1 MADEKDLNAGW
12 RTTKSIPEDATEFE
26 ANGRRYRVSRS
37 ISFDRY
43 EAYEMLQVEIGMAR
57 TFEQFTA
64 QVQEAYDLCNA
75 VATGKPVFA
84 DLAVLLRDMR
94 IGTTLI
100 GERQTPAILKLCA
113 LFINREGEDVRVVDD
128 EVIEDKI
135 NDWRVEGLDMRFFF
149 CVCPAFYTRL
159 LRGLKSRFPRYF
171 TGGRSAPA
179 QRQHF
184 EARIQQ
190 IRHLNY
196 GLLTTLSEG
205 RAGDMSVW
213 RGMDVHD
220 FFYALWSHEEY
231 LKERLKPLKEK
242 QHGQGPA
249 GVRGNRGA
257 PG

>member
-128 EVIEDKI
+128 QVIEDKI
-135 NDWRVEGLDMRFFF
+135 NDWRQEGLDMRFFF
-149 CVCPAFYTRL
+149 AL
-159 LRGLKSRFPRYF
+159 ALRSIPGFSAALRAASRDTSQEGDPPRPSGS
-171 TGGRSAPA
+171 TSKPESSRS
-179 QRQHF
+179 
-184 EARIQQ
+184 
-190 IRHLNY
+190 
-196 GLLTTLSEG
+196 GT
-205 RAGDMSVW
+205 
-213 RGMDVHD
+213 
-220 FFYALWSHEEY
+220 
-231 LKERLKPLKEK
+231 
-242 QHGQGPA
+242 
-249 GVRGNRGA
+249 
-257 PG
+257 

>member
-149 CVCPAFYTRL
+149 AFA
-159 LRGLKSRFPRYF
+159 LRSIPGFSAALRAASRDTSQEGDPPRPSGS
-171 TGGRSAPA
+171 TSKPESSRS
-179 QRQHF
+179 
-184 EARIQQ
+184 
-190 IRHLNY
+190 
-196 GLLTTLSEG
+196 GT
-205 RAGDMSVW
+205 
-213 RGMDVHD
+213 
-220 FFYALWSHEEY
+220 
-231 LKERLKPLKEK
+231 
-242 QHGQGPA
+242 
-249 GVRGNRGA
+249 
-257 PG
+257 